1 MKIRTH
7 LLILTLPFWFGA
19 CKEKYDIKVSSSA
32 QSVLVVD
39 GNLNSGIGETS
50 IRLTRTVP
58 KNDTTSINAES
69 NDLVTVEGSDNSI
82 QTLVPIGDGFY
93 NNPQLNML
101 TGTQYRLRIKAT
113 DGRTYLSDYAIVK
126 NNPPIDSIN
135 WKRTNDGVTIYSN
148 THDPQ
153 NNTWYYRWEYAET
166 YEFHSRYNSTY
177 KYLPATNEVVP
188 RDQSES
194 VFICWRTNLSTEI
207 LLGSSSKLQ
216 SDVIFENP
224 LQFIPAGSEKL
235 AIRYSILVKQYS
247 LTKEAYDYLQVMKK
261 NTESIGSI
269 FGVLPAEL
277 SGNIHCLSN
286 PSEQVIGF
294 ITISPV
300 HETRIFINN
309 SELSDWN
316 FQMPCIEVLV
326 ANNPDSMKLYFN
338 TFVPIAAFYGSS
350 PNIIAWYSSDINCV
364 DCVYRGGTT
373 VKPSFW

>member
-1 MKIRTH
+1 
-7 LLILTLPFWFGA
+7 
-19 CKEKYDIKVSSSA
+19 
-32 QSVLVVD
+32 
-39 GNLNSGIGETS
+39 
-50 IRLTRTVP
+50 
-58 KNDTTSINAES
+58 
-69 NDLVTVEGSDNSI
+69 
-82 QTLVPIGDGFY
+82 
-93 NNPQLNML
+93 
-101 TGTQYRLRIKAT
+101 
-113 DGRTYLSDYAIVK
+113 
-126 NNPPIDSIN
+126 
-135 WKRTNDGVTIYSN
+135 
-148 THDPQ
+148 
-153 NNTWYYRWEYAET
+153 WEYAET

-188 RDQSES
+188 RDPSES

-247 LTKEAYDYLQVMKK
+247 LTKEAYDYLQIMKK

-300 HETRIFINN
+300 HQTRIFINN
-309 SELSDWN
+309 SELPDWN
-316 FQMPCIEVLV
+316 FQMPCVEVLV

-350 PNIIAWYSSDINCV
+350 PNIIAWYSSDIHCV
-364 DCVYRGGTT
+364 DCIYRGGTT